1 MTERNANAT
10 TNRTPE
16 TGRNDAGGF
25 DDDTRTHGGD
35 TMTNIDE
42 TAASVTFENVGKIY
56 GEQFVAIDEFN
67 AEIEPGEFITIVG
80 PSGSGKS
87 TLLRMI
93 AGLEEVSGGDIRID
107 DESITG
113 VEPQARGIAMVFQN
127 YALYPHMSVRKNMS
141 YGLKLTTDLP
151 ADEIDQRVEETAEMM
166 GIEDQLDAKPDELS
180 GGQQQRVATGRAI
193 VRDPKIFLMDEPLSN
208 LDAKLKVHMRT
219 ELQRLQEDLGT
230 TTIYVTHDQHEAL
243 TMSDRIVVLDGGDL
257 QQFATPDEVYNR
269 PANRFVA
276 DFIGNP
282 AMNFFDV
289 KLREQ
294 VLVGDD
300 VEYVVPESIATAIRE
315 KRTGDVLELG
325 IRPEDISL
333 SSTDA
338 NAISATVEVVEVAGS
353 DNFVYL
359 DVGGT
364 ECRVR
369 VPSDV
374 KPAVDETVQFTFN
387 PENIH
392 VFDKETGDNLLATLE
407 SRQPVSEEASP

>member
-1 MTERNANAT
+1 MANSNSGT
-10 TNRTPE
+10 
-16 TGRNDAGGF
+16 
-25 DDDTRTHGGD
+25 
-35 TMTNIDE
+35 
-42 TAASVTFENVGKIY
+42 ASVTFDDVRKVYSDE
-56 GEQFVAIDEFN
+56 FVAVEGFD
-67 AEIEPGEFITIVG
+67 AHIEPGEFITVVG

-93 AGLEEVSGGDIRID
+93 AGLEEITTGDIRID
-107 DESITG
+107 EKSIKG

-141 YGLKLTTDLP
+141 YGLKLTTDLSD
-151 ADEIDQRVEETAEMM
+151 DEIDRRVTETAEMM
-166 GIEDQLDAKPDELS
+166 GIKDQLDAKPSELS

-243 TMSDRIVVLDGGDL
+243 TMSDRIVVLDAGEL

-276 DFIGNP
+276 DFIGSP

-289 KLREQ
+289 
-294 VLVGDD
+294 VLDGTTLTSSGFS
-300 VEYVVPESIATAIRE
+300 YTVPSSMASEIDER
-315 KRTGDVLELG
+315 RTGSNLELG

-333 SSTDA
+333 GASGE
-338 NAISATVEVVEVAGS
+338 NAIDGTVEVVEVAGS

-359 DVGGT
+359 DIDGD

-369 VPSDV
+369 VPGSV
-374 KPAVDETVQFTFN
+374 KPDVGDRVTLTFD
-387 PENIH
+387 PSDIH
-392 VFDKETGDNLLATLE
+392 VFDGKTGDNLLA
-407 SRQPVSEEASP
+407 SIKSKNVAEEPSTH